1 MNRRIAI
8 IEDEEAIRENYA
20 DALKKQGY
28 QVNTYADRPS
38 AEKAFAVRLP
48 DLAIVD
54 IGLGEEM
61 DGGFHLCQS
70 LRQQSPTLP
79 IMFLTARDNDIDTVC
94 GLRMG
99 ADDYLTKDISLMHL
113 IARVS
118 AIFRRID
125 ALDKPATKQD
135 EIYVD
140 QLSMNTE
147 RMSATWQQRNVGL
160 SLTEFWMVYSLAKH
174 AGHVKSRDHLMQESN
189 MVVDDSTIT
198 SHIKRIRKKF
208 MAIDPHF
215 NAIDT
220 VYGLGYR
227 WKHDQS

>member
-1 MNRRIAI
+1 
-8 IEDEEAIRENYA
+8 
-20 DALKKQGY
+20 
-28 QVNTYADRPS
+28 
-38 AEKAFAVRLP
+38 
-48 DLAIVD
+48 
-54 IGLGEEM
+54 
-61 DGGFHLCQS
+61 
-70 LRQQSPTLP
+70 
-79 IMFLTARDNDIDTVC
+79 MFLTARDNDIDTVC

-125 ALDKPATKQD
+125 ALNKPATKQD